1 MKRINRNISLLL
13 LVIFMTISTSCDKL
27 LDVAPQNKLTAS
39 QFWLS
44 KEQAVAALAG
54 IYATA
59 NSDAALE
66 NYIYWGE
73 MRGEFLASTEGKLPA
88 TQIYKENVDKYVVVP
103 NDATTKFTLFYKII
117 NLSNQAIRNIPE
129 IITKD
134 PAISQ
139 TEIDQLTGEAYF
151 LRAFSYF
158 WLVRTFK
165 EVPLVLEP
173 SETDNQDYDV
183 PKSTSEEIF
192 AQIIK
197 DLDLAKATLPEWYE
211 GNIQYSKCRATKY
224 SALTMEADAYLWMA
238 ALSKDGA
245 AGNALYQKVIENTDA
260 VLNSGRYFMLHGSD
274 MGNIFSN
281 GRTDESIYESYANSK
296 LNNQTNS
303 LYTWFNTSLYFSVS
317 PNTNSIFD
325 APDPDYRGATV
336 PTGGTYPIPSTAF
349 SFRTSDL
356 TIRKYS
362 KSSKDAIWNFY
373 RLSEVIL
380 MKAEAIIHLYKD
392 DEAHLQEALD
402 LVNQVRERAFGRVD
416 YMKATGTSTLNLDN
430 IILDERARE
439 FLGEGKR
446 WFELVR
452 FASRDNFANPDL
464 LTERVLGNLSGTD
477 QFLAGVR
484 ISNPDSW
491 YLPLNADA
499 LAANKRLVQNP
510 YYE

>member
-1 MKRINRNISLLL
+1 MKRLNRNISLLL
-13 LVIFMTISTSCDKL
+13 LVIFMTFSTSCDKL

-59 NSDAALE
+59 NPDAALE

-73 MRGEFLASTEGKLPA
+73 MRGEFLMSTPGKLPA
-88 TQIYKENVDKYVVVP
+88 AQIYKENVDSYTTVP

-117 NLSNQAIRNIPE
+117 NLSNQAIRNIPD

-134 PAISQ
+134 PSISK
-139 TEIDQLTGEAYF
+139 TDIDQLTGEALF

-173 SETDNQDYDV
+173 SENDNQDYDV

-197 DLDLAKATLPEWYE
+197 DLDLAIATLPEWYE

-224 SALTMEADAYLWMA
+224 TALTMEADVYLWMA
-238 ALSKDGA
+238 ALSKDVTA
-245 AGNALYQKVIENTDA
+245 SNALYQKVIDNTDA
-260 VLNSGRYFMLHGSD
+260 VLNSGRYFMLHGSK
-274 MGNIFSN
+274 MGTIFSD
-281 GRTDESIYESYANSK
+281 GRTDESIFEIYANAK
-296 LNNQTNS
+296 LNSQTNS

-317 PNTNSIFD
+317 TGMNSMFD
-325 APDPDYRGATV
+325 APDNDYRGATV
-336 PTGGTYPIPSTAF
+336 PTGGTYPIPGIVF
-349 SFRTSDL
+349 SFRTSDQTML
-356 TIRKYS
+356 KYS
-362 KSSKDAIWNFY
+362 KSSRDPIWNFY
-373 RLSEVIL
+373 RLSEVVL
-380 MKAEAIIHLYKD
+380 MKAEAIAHLYKD
-392 DEAHLQEALD
+392 DETHLNEALE
-402 LVNQVRERAFGRVD
+402 LVNQVRERAFGKLD
-416 YMKATGTSTLNLDN
+416 YLKATGTSTLDLDN

-452 FASRDNFANPDL
+452 FASRDNFANTDL
-464 LTERVLGNLSGTD
+464 LTGRILGNFSGTD
-477 QFLAGVR
+477 QFLAEVR
-484 ISNPDSW
+484 ISNPESW